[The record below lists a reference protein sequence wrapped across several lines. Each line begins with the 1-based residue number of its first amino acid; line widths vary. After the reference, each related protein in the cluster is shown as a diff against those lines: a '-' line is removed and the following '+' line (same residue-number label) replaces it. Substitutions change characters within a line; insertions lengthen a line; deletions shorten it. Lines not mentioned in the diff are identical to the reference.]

1 MMEASLSDTGGL
13 SRRLEVA
20 VPATEVAS
28 EVAQRL
34 KRLSRTA
41 RLKGFRPG
49 KAPLAV
55 ITKQFGE
62 QVRAEVVSD
71 LMRSS
76 FAQAVS
82 EQQLRPAG
90 GPRIEPIAVAPG
102 TDLKY
107 AAHFEVLPEVRLKP
121 PESISVER
129 PSASVTDADIDAM
142 IENMRAQRPVF
153 TPVDRGARESDR
165 VLIDYQTRLEGKPF
179 EGSDAQDVSI
189 VLGTRQAMPEL
200 EEGLKGARAGE
211 QRTITAQFPPG
222 HPNKLLAGHSAELH
236 LSIKRVEEQSLPPV
250 DEEFFRA
257 YGVEQGGLEQMRA
270 EVRASMEQELAGV
283 TRDRMRGQ
291 VLDALYR
298 DNPLD
303 LPRTLVDEQV
313 QQLQIETARRLGAR
327 EASQIPPREPFEE
340 PGRRRVALGLLLSHV
355 VQTQGLKVDR
365 ERVRA
370 RLEQLVADYPNPDEA
385 RRAYQQNADAMRQI
399 ESAVLEDQVVDWV
412 LAHARITERPMT
424 FAELTGF
431 GRTDRVHEHEPAAH
445 DHSVHGHSGHD
456 HAGHDHAAHDHAAHG
471 HDHAGHEPD
480 HRHEPT
486 PQASDT

>member
-1 MMEASLSDTGGL
+1 MEVSLSETGGL

-20 VPATEVAS
+20 VPAKDVAS

-55 ITKQFGE
+55 IAKQFGE
-62 QVRAEVVSD
+62 QVRAEVVND

-76 FAQAVS
+76 FAEAVTR
-82 EQQLRPAG
+82 EKLKPAG
-90 GPRIEPIAVAPG
+90 GPRIEPLALGPE
-102 TDLKY
+102 TDLRY
-107 AAHFEVLPEVRLKP
+107 AAHFEVLPEVRIKP
-121 PESISVER
+121 PDTIAIDR
-129 PSASVTDADIDAM
+129 PSAQVTEPDIDAM

-153 TPVDRGARESDR
+153 TPVERAARESDR
-165 VLIDYQTRLEGKPF
+165 VVIDYQTRLDGKPF
-179 EGSDAQDVSI
+179 EGSDARDVSI
-189 VLGTRQAMPEL
+189 VLGARRAMPEL

-211 QRTITAQFPPG
+211 QRTVTAQFPAG
-222 HPNKLLAGHSAELH
+222 HPNPLLAGRSAELH
-236 LSIKRVEEQSLPPV
+236 VTLKRVEEQSLPAV

-257 YGVEQGGLEQMRA
+257 YGVEQGGLEQMRT

-283 TRDRMRGQ
+283 IRDRVRGQ

-313 QQLQIETARRLGAR
+313 QQLQIEAARRLGAR

-370 RLEQLVADYPNPDEA
+370 RLEQLVAEYPNPDEA
-385 RRAYQQNADAMRQI
+385 RRAYQQNQEATRQI
-399 ESAVLEDQVVDWV
+399 ETAVLEDQVVDW
-412 LAHARITERPMT
+412 LLTQARVTERPTT

-431 GRTDRVHEHEPAAH
+431 GRADPAHHDPAAH
-445 DHSVHGHSGHD
+445 AHSHDHSGHD
-456 HAGHDHAAHDHAAHG
+456 HAGHGHAAHEH
-471 HDHAGHEPD
+471 D

-486 PQASDT
+486 TQASDT

>member
-1 MMEASLSDTGGL
+1 MDVSLSETGGL
-13 SRRLEVA
+13 TRRLDVA
-20 VPATEVAS
+20 VPATEVAK
-28 EVAQRL
+28 EIAQRL

-62 QVRAEVVSD
+62 QVRAEVVND

-82 EQQLRPAG
+82 ERRLRPAA
-90 GPRIEPIAVAPG
+90 GPRIEPIAVGPE

-107 AAHFEVLPEVRLKP
+107 AAHFEVLPEISIKP
-121 PESISVER
+121 AENISVER
-129 PSASVTDADIDAM
+129 PSAVVTDADVDAM

-153 TPVDRGARESDR
+153 TPVDRSARDSDR

-179 EGSDAQDVSI
+179 DGSDAQDVSI

-200 EEGLKGARAGE
+200 EEGLKEARAGE
-211 QRTITAQFPPG
+211 QRTVTAQFPAG
-222 HPNKLLAGHSAELH
+222 HPNKLLAGRSAELH
-236 LSIKRVEEQSLPPV
+236 LSIKRVEEQSLPAV
-250 DEEFFRA
+250 DEEFFRT
-257 YGVEQGGLEQMRA
+257 YGVEQGGLEQMRT

-283 TRDRMRGQ
+283 IRDRMRGQ

-313 QQLQIETARRLGAR
+313 QQLQIEAARRLGVR

-340 PGRRRVALGLLLSHV
+340 PGRRRVALGLLMSQV

-370 RLEQLVADYPNPDEA
+370 RLEQLIGEYPNPDEA
-385 RRAYQQNADAMRQI
+385 RRAYQQSADAMRQI
-399 ESAVLEDQVVDWV
+399 ESAVLEDQVVEWV
-412 LAHARITERPMT
+412 LAHARTTERPMT

-431 GRTDRVHEHEPAAH
+431 GRTAPAHEHDHAMHDHSAH
-445 DHSVHGHSGHD
+445 DHALPGHD
-456 HAGHDHAAHDHAAHG
+456 HTAHDHAAHG
-471 HDHAGHEPD
+471 HDHTTHEHD
-480 HRHEPT
+480 HRHEPKS
-486 PQASDT
+486 QASDT